1 MALTADKSVCF
12 AIPKILMLLLA
23 SEHNLITSDN
33 VIHSK
38 DYLHRVL
45 GILLRDFEYLLI
57 SMSFFP
63 CHLQEQS
70 GDV

>member
-1 MALTADKSVCF
+1 MDLTAEKLVCF
-12 AIPKILMLLLA
+12 VIPKILMPLLG

-45 GILLRDFEYLLI
+45 RILL
-57 SMSFFP
+57 
-63 CHLQEQS
+63 
-70 GDV
+70 